1 MSTQLPASASGAP
14 SAGVDAHD
22 GDDVQLDSAID
33 AMIDEVTEGQIVSEP
48 PPPRAPIVGGESDAD
63 ESPLARQGEVLAQR
77 YVIKRL
83 LAKGGMG
90 RVYLATQTPLGREV
104 AVKCLIPQP
113 NDKEFRKRFF
123 LEASTCA
130 RLTHRHIVTV
140 HDYGEADNGELFMAM
155 EYLRGEPL
163 SRVIAREGRLS
174 SERTGRI
181 ALQIA
186 RALRAAHKIGV
197 VHRDLKPGN
206 IMLLRDEDQ
215 DVADFIKVLDFG
227 LVKAYSAVDGVEL
240 DAGDLTR
247 AGTWLG
253 SPRYMAP
260 EQIRCREVDPRTD
273 IYSLGAII
281 YHMLA
286 GRPPFTGATS
296 VEIFGQHLRDA
307 VPWIRELSGASEV
320 APELE
325 VVVRRCLEKE
335 PDRRYQSLDELMA
348 DLKAALRLIAGVS
361 AMGEAT
367 MGHVLDPA
375 EHSVPPGVA
384 RMMPQRSI
392 KPSHHSLEALA
403 QEALGPTSDSGIGP
417 AGPLSVPPLASEPPR
432 ARASQVPRPT
442 PAPLPSRAAEPELSG
457 AREPWPVPS
466 QPPVTRRLPVVPIVL
481 GLGLGLVLLY
491 ALVLRSPSAPPV
503 ATTPAGPAPITL
515 VSQPPGAEV
524 TLDGALL
531 GRTPL
536 EYRGEGRALGDRLRF
551 ELTLEGHAR
560 RVVEAELS
568 RSPMSLTAALEPL
581 PAVDVARAPVGE
593 PGRATATDPAVTAAA
608 RRSPEPTRRPE
619 VARRPSPT
627 PSRRAAP
634 EPTVE
639 PTPSVSASP
648 SPSASAASN
657 RVEPDRRISVDDDDQ
672 VPVVGGV
679 PTVE

>member
-375 EHSVPPGVA
+375 EHSVPPGVPSMTAAPLTRVSFVMTSSDA
-384 RMMPQRSI
+384 RGISVSVPQ
-392 KPSHHSLEALA
+392 ALA
-403 QEALGPTSDSGIGP
+403 HTRASVTMQLLTIGSPVRLRVIMPGGPRSGAVPDLLALRLALRNCPGTTFGFDDRPQKAKRPCDESHDHFDTRNRARNVGPHHHDRTCLSRPLEGCRTS
-417 AGPLSVPPLASEPPR
+417 PPR
-432 ARASQVPRPT
+432 SERQHSSST
-442 PAPLPSRAAEPELSG
+442 H
-457 AREPWPVPS
+457 
-466 QPPVTRRLPVVPIVL
+466 
-481 GLGLGLVLLY
+481 GLHHHDQADHQTIHL
-491 ALVLRSPSAPPV
+491 LRSSERPKSPHHHDQ
-503 ATTPAGPAPITL
+503 TL
-515 VSQPPGAEV
+515 VSFVGDIDADTMP
-524 TLDGALL
+524 TL
-531 GRTPL
+531 TN
-536 EYRGEGRALGDRLRF
+536 F
-551 ELTLEGHAR
+551 HT
-560 RVVEAELS
+560 S
-568 RSPMSLTAALEPL
+568 T
-581 PAVDVARAPVGE
+581 
-593 PGRATATDPAVTAAA
+593 
-608 RRSPEPTRRPE
+608 
-619 VARRPSPT
+619 
-627 PSRRAAP
+627 
-634 EPTVE
+634 
-639 PTPSVSASP
+639 
-648 SPSASAASN
+648 
-657 RVEPDRRISVDDDDQ
+657 
-672 VPVVGGV
+672 
-679 PTVE
+679 

>member
-1 MSTQLPASASGAP
+1 MSTQLPSSASGAP
-14 SAGVDAHD
+14 SAGTGALDE
-22 GDDVQLDSAID
+22 DDVQLDSAID
-33 AMIDEVTEGQIVSEP
+33 AMIDDVTDGQIVSDP

-63 ESPLARQGEVLAQR
+63 ESPVARQGEVLAQR

-155 EYLRGEPL
+155 EYLRGGPL
-163 SRVIAREGRLS
+163 SRVISREGRLS
-174 SERTGRI
+174 SERSGRI

-227 LVKAYSAVDGVEL
+227 LVKAFQVVDGVEV

-260 EQIRCREVDPRTD
+260 EQIRCRDVDPRTD
-273 IYSLGAII
+273 IYSLGAIL

-307 VPWIRELSGASEV
+307 VPWIRDLSGSAEV

-325 VVVRRCLEKE
+325 MVVRRCLEKE

-367 MGHVLDPA
+367 MSHVLDPA
-375 EHSVPPGVA
+375 EHSVPPGAA

-403 QEALGPTSDSGIGP
+403 HEALGSTSDSGIGP
-417 AGPLSVPPLASEPPR
+417 AGPLSVPPLASETPR

-457 AREPWPVPS
+457 SREPWPKPS
-466 QPPVTRRLPVVPIVL
+466 QPPVTRKLPMVPIAL
-481 GLGLGLVLLY
+481 GLALGLVLLY

-503 ATTPAGPAPITL
+503 ATTPAGPASIML

-524 TLDGALL
+524 TLEGALL

-536 EYRGEGRALGDRLRF
+536 EYHGEGRALGDRLRF

-581 PAVDVARAPVGE
+581 PTADVARAPVSE
-593 PGRATATDPAVTAAA
+593 PGRATDPAVTAAA
-608 RRSPEPTRRPE
+608 RLSPEPTRRPE

-634 EPTVE
+634 EPTVA
-639 PTPSVSASP
+639 PTPAATA